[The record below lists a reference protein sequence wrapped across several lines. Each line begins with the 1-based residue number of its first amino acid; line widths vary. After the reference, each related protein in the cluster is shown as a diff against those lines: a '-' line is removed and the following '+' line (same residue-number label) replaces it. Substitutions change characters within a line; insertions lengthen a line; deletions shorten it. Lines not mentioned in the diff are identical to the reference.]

1 MVKQDH
7 SSLQK
12 QLINRLKGH
21 SFTYRMQHTIK
32 HGDVWIWL
40 TNQPA
45 SSKIYWHASAGNC
58 KGMSVCLLGT
68 NWLVSPIC
76 GVYRTKCSKTCG
88 KLKRYSHNDESRMA
102 SLMWIT
108 PDKLYDGFCLLSD
121 IIRSYPLYITEKIT
135 HQHLINKSEAMLFLY
150 MSSCQTEWCST

>member
-7 SSLQK
+7 NSLQK

-45 SSKIYWHASAGNC
+45 PSIIYWHASAGNC

-102 SLMWIT
+102 SLMWLHLTNCMMAFAFYRI
-108 PDKLYDGFCLLSD
+108 LQGVILFC
-121 IIRSYPLYITEKIT
+121 ITEKIT
-135 HQHLINKSEAMLFLY
+135 HQHLIDKSEAMLFLY
-150 MSSCQTEWCST
+150 MSSCQTEWCSS